1 MKCGARMVELE
12 EQDKLSDQVIEEATA
27 ELQSL
32 QEEQEEMAAE
42 AEEQRAQDQGN
53 ATKACVTEPLL
64 RRSGDVS
71 LLPVIAASLL
81 RCCCVVSDGPL
92 LTCTVAQ
99 PGKDSGDA
107 KGGGGGH
114 GGQGLRLCSRHVRQG
129 LDGSHIPGEQSDRR
143 AGAA

>member
-64 RRSGDVS
+64 RHSDVVS

-81 RCCCVVSDGPL
+81 CSVESG

>member
-53 ATKACVTEPLL
+53 ATKACVTEATAAPLL
-64 RRSGDVS
+64 RCVTAAR
-71 LLPVIAASLL
+71 LAASLL
-81 RCCCVVSDGPL
+81 RHCCVVFRRIWADLHRCAAWQGFRRCKRRRRRTWRPRITTL
-92 LTCTVAQ
+92 Q
-99 PGKDSGDA
+99 PP
-107 KGGGGGH
+107 
-114 GGQGLRLCSRHVRQG
+114 RTPR
-129 LDGSHIPGEQSDRR
+129 P
-143 AGAA
+143 

>member
-64 RRSGDVS
+64 RNFARHSCVT
-71 LLPVIAASLL
+71 AASLL
-81 RCCCVVSDGPL
+81 RCVPSNLG
-92 LTCTVAQ
+92 
-99 PGKDSGDA
+99 
-107 KGGGGGH
+107 
-114 GGQGLRLCSRHVRQG
+114 
-129 LDGSHIPGEQSDRR
+129 
-143 AGAA
+143 

>member
-1 MKCGARMVELE
+1 MSRHDIAGICLHSSQGASDIVAGRVKAEYAVMKCGARMVELE

-64 RRSGDVS
+64 R
-71 LLPVIAASLL
+71 LW
-81 RCCCVVSDGPL
+81 C
-92 LTCTVAQ
+92 
-99 PGKDSGDA
+99 
-107 KGGGGGH
+107 
-114 GGQGLRLCSRHVRQG
+114 
-129 LDGSHIPGEQSDRR
+129 
-143 AGAA
+143 